1 MLDLTPPV
9 AASPGP
15 AAAAATRGASGRPAA
30 RRAVW
35 PSDERASA
43 ARPNRPQ
50 RAVWPEED
58 VARVAA
64 HRTTVVI
71 SGPVDRAAVL
81 EHGVLAQVDVPE
93 PARIEVR
100 LRIRLPRL
108 GRDRTRT
115 ITAVGVGRTV
125 DPGRHEV
132 RVRPGPVA
140 RAALRLHARRELQGE
155 VLLELRPVDGSARR
169 LRRSDAFWIR

>member
-9 AASPGP
+9 AGSPRP
-15 AAAAATRGASGRPAA
+15 AAAAV

-35 PSDERASA
+35 PSEDGAQVSLGG
-43 ARPNRPQ
+43 RPR

-58 VARVAA
+58 VARVSAQ
-64 HRTTVVI
+64 RTTVDI
-71 SGPVDRAAVL
+71 TGPVDRAAVL
-81 EHGVLAQVDVPE
+81 ERGVVAQVDVPE
-93 PARIEVR
+93 PSRIEVR
-100 LRIRLPRL
+100 LRITLPRL

-115 ITAVGVGRTV
+115 VTAVGVGRTV

-132 RVRPGPVA
+132 RVRPGPMA

-155 VLLELRPVDGSARR
+155 VLLELRPLDGSARR
-169 LRRSDAFWIR
+169 LRRSDAFWIT